1 MGRAWGAE
9 VTERDSPFNFD
20 ASQKVCGDFGA
31 STGGFTQVLLEQGAR
46 RVYAIDVGSKQLHW
60 KLRQDDRVVV
70 MEGVNIRG
78 TLRSFPR
85 SWIWWSQTSRSSRFV
100 TFMDPCRLS
109 CALLEAIV
117 LVKPQFEV
125 GKDSV
130 GTGGKVRDEQA
141 RLEAIE
147 RLSREATKA
156 GFEVIAGADCEVPGA
171 RAGNVRTLCTY
182 VGGPWGI
189 LLFDVG
195 GALIELLHEPVSP
208 SVFRQIMAVTK
219 RVGMVHCP
227 MWRVLMQTFRKLSLL
242 PTVWLIAMS
251 TACISD
257 DDFTTKRNSLDEDGD
272 GCRVLERL

>member
-1 MGRAWGAE
+1 MVKRGLAPSRARAQAMIEDGLIAVDGLVKTKVSSQVRPEQELTLTREDPGWVGRGALKLLGAI
-9 VTERDSPFNFD
+9 RSFHFD

-70 MEGVNIRG
+70 MEGVNIRYLEELPEELDLVVADLSFIS
-78 TLRSFPR
+78 LRHIYGPM
-85 SWIWWSQTSRSSRFV
+85 Q
-100 TFMDPCRLS
+100 
-109 CALLEAIV
+109 ALLRPAGEAIV

-171 RAGNVRTLCTY
+171 RAGNVEHFLHLRR
-182 VGGPWGI
+182 
-189 LLFDVG
+189 
-195 GALIELLHEPVSP
+195 GA
-208 SVFRQIMAVTK
+208 
-219 RVGMVHCP
+219 
-227 MWRVLMQTFRKLSLL
+227 
-242 PTVWLIAMS
+242 
-251 TACISD
+251 
-257 DDFTTKRNSLDEDGD
+257 
-272 GCRVLERL
+272 